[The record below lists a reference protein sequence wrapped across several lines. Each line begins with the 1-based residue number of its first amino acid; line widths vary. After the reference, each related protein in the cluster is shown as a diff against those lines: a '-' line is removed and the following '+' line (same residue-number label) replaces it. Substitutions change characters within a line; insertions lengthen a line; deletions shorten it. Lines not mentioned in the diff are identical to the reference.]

1 MDSEEILLYFAFKGV
16 PTNIDAF
23 VELFVKHKR
32 IFSILLLSLMLI
44 DILSGVHQMLMKEHL
59 FMRVIFV
66 RSSLSDQA

>member
-23 VELFVKHKR
+23 VELFVKHK
-32 IFSILLLSLMLI
+32 LLLSLMLM

-59 FMRVIFV
+59 LMRVIFV